1 MLVRAAIFSA
11 FKGVFRQI
19 ASHLRAPLGIEK
31 PLVIKS
37 ASFPFSLFESE
48 MKRLR
53 KVSFVPICFRRLF
66 RWFSSSR
73 TRAVSI
79 AVAAFLIPVG
89 VAVRLMDVDWGVEE
103 RGISDG
109 VGVEEDCLETSPV
122 SSDAEGSVLPP
133 FFFRFLLEPEDFL
146 SEWVKP
152 RSLRLCIRD
161 IRRSLSDSLVGNI
174 GMMFSA
180 R

>member
-1 MLVRAAIFSA
+1 MLVRAAIFST
-11 FKGVFRQI
+11 FKGFFSDRKH
-19 ASHLRAPLGIEK
+19 HLRAPLGIEK

-37 ASFPFSLFESE
+37 ASLLFSLFESD
-48 MKRLR
+48 MNRLR
-53 KVSFVPICFRRLF
+53 KVSFVAICFRRLF

-103 RGISDG
+103 RGINDG

-122 SSDAEGSVLPP
+122 SSD
-133 FFFRFLLEPEDFL
+133 
-146 SEWVKP
+146 
-152 RSLRLCIRD
+152 
-161 IRRSLSDSLVGNI
+161 
-174 GMMFSA
+174 
-180 R
+180 